1 MGLSDINYLH
11 QRIQQLEEMIRQ
23 LQAKTDSFESTISS
37 LQNELSQLKNS
48 PQTSIEYKFDQL
60 KIETLEGTLNIGLT
74 PGGNGGFENIED
86 LGVNGGN
93 FQVNQQKP
101 PETPFTND
109 MYNWINQGVDHYLN
123 HDIFNDI
130 KKAERKSQFKLDES
144 QQKLILEDIKKQ
156 MGLRLPHY
164 MMAAKKEGVRANP
177 TQEADRIMTQ
187 IKKDIFNGIEIYMN
201 NEKKKSQGGQQD
213 GT

>member
-1 MGLSDINYLH
+1 MGLSNTNYLH

-23 LQAKTDSFESTISS
+23 LQAKTDSFENMITS
-37 LQNELSQLKNS
+37 LQNELSQLKSS

-74 PGGNGGFENIED
+74 PGGNGFENIED

-93 FQVNQQKP
+93 FKVNQQQQDTEAP
-101 PETPFTND
+101 YTNE

-123 HDIFNDI
+123 NDVFNDI
-130 KKAERKSQFKLDES
+130 KKVERQTQYRLNES
-144 QQKLILEDIKKQ
+144 QLKLVVEDIKKQ

-164 MMAAKKEGVRANP
+164 MMAAKKENIRSNP
-177 TQEADRIMTQ
+177 SQEADRIMTQ
-187 IKKDIFNGIEIYMN
+187 IKKDILTGIEIYLN

>member
-1 MGLSDINYLH
+1 
-11 QRIQQLEEMIRQ
+11 MIRQ
-23 LQAKTDSFESTISS
+23 LQAKTESFESMITT
-37 LQNELSQLKNS
+37 LQNEVTQLKSS

-74 PGGNGGFENIED
+74 PGGNGFENIED
-86 LGVNGGN
+86 FGVNGGN
-93 FQVNQQKP
+93 FNVNQQQQDTEAP
-101 PETPFTND
+101 YTNE

-123 HDIFNDI
+123 NDIFNDI
-130 KKAERKSQFKLDES
+130 KKSERQSQYQLNES
-144 QQKLILEDIKKQ
+144 QLKLVVEDIKKQ

-164 MMAAKKEGVRANP
+164 MMAAKKENIRSNP
-177 TQEADRIMTQ
+177 AQEADRIMTQ
-187 IKKDIFNGIEIYMN
+187 IKKDILTGIEIYLN